1 MADNEHGY
9 FWNSNEG
16 DRIYDADSFSN
27 WLRKFFTTGVFQND
41 LQVTADG
48 GMVVRVG
55 TGYANLEGKVRMFD
69 AETTFTIAASNS
81 TYPRIDTIVV
91 QKSENAR
98 SITLEYVQG
107 GASANP
113 SAVPPTRSGG
123 IYQLVLAQVYV
134 AAGATSITQGNIRD
148 TRGVW
153 SETNTS
159 EQLCRWVTGTVK
171 ELDISQIMAQSR
183 DQFNRWFEDVKH
195 IFDGD
200 AEEAAGRLLNRI
212 IALEDKTV
220 IQTAVSNDLD
230 TYTTQGIYSFEDVTP
245 DNAPLGIRG
254 FLIVIPN
261 EKYVKQIWTRTVSS
275 GNNDADTFTRQ
286 YDITNQT
293 WNEWRRLAV
302 FNTTGALQN
311 PNGGYIGWAGQTAVA
326 DANSLIIQGQYHT
339 SNSTEHLPTYA
350 PSKAGIL
357 IVTVGNGATEAN
369 STNMTGW
376 ITQEFTDVN
385 GRRYVRARQT
395 TANTWSGWKC
405 MTPITE
411 TITVRLNTLT
421 WTPAGGVYY
430 SSDVTPV
437 NSYFRIDSIVI
448 TNWGALNGV
457 VIPYVHGTK
466 IAFMSASDT
475 FTASSN
481 CTVRIEGIEQ

>member
-27 WLRKFFTTGVFQND
+27 WLKKFFTTGVFQND

-55 TGYANLEGKVRMFD
+55 TGYANIEGKVRMFD

-81 TYPRIDTIVV
+81 RYPRIDTIVV

-134 AAGATSITQGNIRD
+134 AAGATSITQANITDKRPD
-148 TRGVW
+148 SSVCG
-153 SETNTS
+153 
-159 EQLCRWVTGTVK
+159 WVTGTV
-171 ELDISQIMAQSR
+171 EEVDISQIMSQSQT
-183 DQFNRWFEDVKH
+183 QFNEWFANIQEVLDEDTAGH
-195 IFDGD
+195 LQNEI
-200 AEEAAGRLLNRI
+200 EAVEGKAVVQN
-212 IALEDKTV
+212 
-220 IQTAVSNDLD
+220 AVSADLD
-230 TYTTQGIYSFEDVTP
+230 TYVTQGIYSFEDVTP
-245 DNAPLGIRG
+245 TNAPLGIRG
-254 FLIVIPN
+254 FLIVIQN

-275 GNNDADTFTRQ
+275 GNNDADTLTRQ

-302 FNTTGALQN
+302 FNTAGAIQN
-311 PNGGYIGWAGQTAVA
+311 PSGGYIGWSGQTAVSN
-326 DANSLIIQGQYHT
+326 ANSVTTQGQYHT
-339 SNSTEHLPTYA
+339 SNNTSNLPTYA

-369 STNMTGW
+369 STTVTGW

-385 GRRYVRARQT
+385 GRRYVRGRQT
-395 TANTWSGWKC
+395 TANSWSAWRC
-405 MTPITE
+405 VTPITE
-411 TITVRLNTLT
+411 TITVNLNTLT
-421 WTPAGGVYY
+421 WTPAGGVWY
-430 SSDVTPV
+430 SSDVVPV
-437 NSYFRIDSIVI
+437 NSFFRIDSVVM

-457 VIPYVHGTK
+457 IVPYVHNTR
-466 IAFMSASDT
+466 IAFMSASGT
-475 FTASSN
+475 FNASSN
-481 CTVRIEGIEQ
+481 CTIRIEGIEQ